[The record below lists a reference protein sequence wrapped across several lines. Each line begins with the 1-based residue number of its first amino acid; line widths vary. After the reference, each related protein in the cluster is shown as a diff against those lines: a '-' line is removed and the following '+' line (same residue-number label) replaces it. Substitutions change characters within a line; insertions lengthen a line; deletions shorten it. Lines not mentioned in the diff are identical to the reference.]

1 MYIFELRLS
10 ENCFELR
17 GGQLGAPLIFRH
29 RDSRTAGHL
38 ISFLSQKED
47 SVLRIRNA
55 TGKVVHA
62 CRFEP
67 AIPPRGSVGGLH
79 APRMIA

>member
-29 RDSRTAGHL
+29 RDSRTVGHL
-38 ISFLSQKED
+38 ISFLSQKD
-47 SVLRIRNA
+47 GSVLRIHKRNLA
-55 TGKVVHA
+55 G
-62 CRFEP
+62 
-67 AIPPRGSVGGLH
+67 
-79 APRMIA
+79 IAKTLDHFV